1 MRSSF
6 IETLTELAAGDESIE
21 VLTGDLG
28 FGIWDDFASRY
39 PDRFTNAGI
48 AEQNMVSMAAGM
60 ALMGKKVFVYSIGNF
75 PTLRCLEQIR
85 NDCAGHGADVKIVSA
100 GTGLSYGPLGISHHA
115 TEDLSALRAIPD
127 LRIYCPSDRV
137 ETAGAVRE
145 MAALRGAC
153 YLRLGRDGN
162 PLHREP
168 VEPPIPCCLRVRGE
182 GNSADVVFL
191 VCGDVVTEAVE
202 ARSLLAQEGIAA
214 WVCTVP
220 RLKPLASDAILRF
233 SGKTGLLVTVEE
245 HSIIGGLGSA
255 AAEVMAEHPCG
266 LRLLRIGLRD
276 IFPEAVG
283 SRDYLR
289 GEYGLTADRIAG
301 EVKRALDKRACQDG
315 RP

>member
-6 IETLTELAAGDESIE
+6 IETLTELAADDESIE

-28 FGIWDDFASRY
+28 FGIWNDFAARF

-85 NDCAGHGADVKIVSA
+85 NDCAGHRADVKIVSA
-100 GTGLSYGPLGISHHA
+100 GTGLSYGPLGMSHHA
-115 TEDLSALRAIPD
+115 VEDLSALRAIPD

-137 ETAGAVRE
+137 EAAAAVRE
-145 MAALRGAC
+145 MAMHRGTC
-153 YLRLGRDGN
+153 CLRLGRDGA
-162 PLHREP
+162 LIHRELAA
-168 VEPPIPCCLRVRGE
+168 PPLPCCLRVCGE
-182 GNSADVVFL
+182 GGSADAVIL
-191 VCGDVVTEAVE
+191 VCGDIVTEAVE
-202 ARSLLAQEGIAA
+202 AWKQLTQEGLAV

-220 RLKPLASDAILRF
+220 RLKPFDPDVVVGFA
-233 SGKTGLLVTVEE
+233 GKARLLVTVEE

-255 AAEVMAEHPCG
+255 AAEVMTEHSCG

-276 IFPEAVG
+276 VFPEAVG
-283 SRDYLR
+283 SRHYLR
-289 GEYGLTADRIAG
+289 REYGIAADHIAG
-301 EVKRALDKRACQDG
+301 ELKKALDRIG
-315 RP
+315 